1 MDYDALIIGSG
12 PNGLTAA
19 IRLARAGRRVLVLE
33 AADRPGGAVVTE
45 QLTLPG
51 FLHDTF
57 SSVYP
62 AAAASPVYAD
72 MPLERHG
79 LRWIHPA
86 VCMAHPVSADGAAI
100 GLYRDLDRTAA
111 SIDALCPGDGAHWH
125 DFAAPF
131 VENFDAL
138 RLTMLAGFPPLAGPA
153 RLLAG
158 IGVRGMVDFVRLL
171 LMPAQALGEE
181 LFQGTAAQ
189 AWLYGAA
196 MHSDVPPPGSGS
208 AIAAAYLNLLG
219 HGAGWPSPEGGAGRL
234 AAALVGYLESQN
246 GHVRTAAT
254 VARIASERGRVVG
267 VELTGGER
275 ITAPQVIA
283 NVMPHALLRLT
294 GDDLGGRYAQALGR
308 YRYGPSTLKIDWALN
323 GPIPWTSAI
332 VRDAGTVHVGG
343 DAAEVLATT
352 SSTEG
357 LPERPFL
364 LLGQQSLADPSRA
377 PAGKHTAWAYTHGPQ
392 STDWATEQARHVD
405 RVEAQVERFAPGF
418 RERILARHV
427 LGPRDL
433 ERRNQ
438 NLVGGDV
445 GGGSYTLDQVV
456 FRPVP
461 SLSPYRTPLRGLYL
475 TGAATFPGGA
485 AHGVCGHAAAGLVL
499 TEDRLRGGPIQRKR
513 TAKPR

>member
-1 MDYDALIIGSG
+1 MDYDALVIGSG

-19 IRLARAGRRVLVLE
+19 IRLARAGRLVLVLE
-33 AADRPGGAVVTE
+33 AANRPGGAVATE
-45 QLTLPG
+45 ELTLPG

-57 SSVYP
+57 SSVFP
-62 AAAASPVYAD
+62 AAAASPVYAG

-79 LRWIHPA
+79 LRWIHPT
-86 VCMAHPVSADGAAI
+86 VCMAHAVSADGAAI

-138 RLTMLAGFPPLAGPA
+138 RTTMLAGFPPLAGPA

-158 IGVRGMVDFVRLL
+158 IGIRGMVEFVRLL

-181 LFQGTAAQ
+181 IFRASAAR

-234 AAALVGYLESQN
+234 AAALVGYLESQ
-246 GHVRTAAT
+246 GGRLRTGAT
-254 VARIASERGRVVG
+254 VARVASERGRVVG
-267 VELTGGER
+267 VELTDGER
-275 ITAPQVIA
+275 ISAPQVIA
-283 NVMPHALLRLT
+283 NVMPHALLDLA
-294 GDDLGGRYAQALGR
+294 GGDLGRPYARALGR
-308 YRYGPSTLKIDWALN
+308 YRYGPSTLKLDWALD
-323 GPIPWTSAI
+323 GPIPWTSEI
-332 VRDAGTVHVGG
+332 VRNAGTVHVGG

-352 SSTEG
+352 STTEG

-377 PAGKHTAWAYTHGPQ
+377 PTGKHTAWAYTHGPQ
-392 STDWATEQARHVD
+392 STDWATEQSRHVE

-433 ERRNQ
+433 EQRNQ

-445 GGGSYTLDQVV
+445 GGGSYTLDQVI
-456 FRPVP
+456 FRPLP

-485 AHGVCGHAAAGLVL
+485 AHGVPGHAAAGIALA
-499 TEDRLRGGPIQRKR
+499 EDRLRGGPIRRR
-513 TAKPR
+513 TTG